1 MENCGLF
8 VKYLSE
14 RSIWTSKQGP
24 VVEKMDNAIHR
35 INHYPTDKYQGNQL
49 RYSVDSDLFGEQPYP
64 SFEQLWQEVQ
74 LEELAY
80 FSAIHLCR

>member
-35 INHYPTDKYQGNQL
+35 INHYPTDKY
-49 RYSVDSDLFGEQPYP
+49 
-64 SFEQLWQEVQ
+64 
-74 LEELAY
+74 
-80 FSAIHLCR
+80 